1 MTDIFAL
8 SPEDRSKIK
17 ILISRPQ
24 QAFAITKDTYFDM
37 DTRYASLEPVSKG
50 LKNISESTLQIDLS
64 FLPQTI
70 LVFFRSVA

>member
-37 DTRYASLEPVSKG
+37 DTRYASLESVSKG
-50 LKNISESTLQIDLS
+50 SKKISVITLSSCMRLIYE
-64 FLPQTI
+64 
-70 LVFFRSVA
+70 VFFPVIR